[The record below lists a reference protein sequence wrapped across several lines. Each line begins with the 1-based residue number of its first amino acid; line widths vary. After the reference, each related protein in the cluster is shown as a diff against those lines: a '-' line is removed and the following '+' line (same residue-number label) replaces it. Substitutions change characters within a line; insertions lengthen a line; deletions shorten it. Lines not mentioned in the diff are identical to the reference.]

1 MPGIPFGN
9 VTRCALNVKTNWPGG
24 KKWNC
29 DVLQMTLRDCFP
41 YVIYILSCVL
51 SPHGLLPLR
60 ALIDDN
66 HSNLLVVFP
75 GLTLLWLEGYCHW
88 PSVLETPLVIGHMA
102 RGRQISET
110 ERNDWGCIIFSV
122 FSLRSAGDTRVTER
136 TSWLGGFPTRGL
148 KPEETRKWFALTSSF
163 FLTPTC
169 RWFSA
174 TRRGANYSQTQQHP
188 TAMVLIVFSVALLFA
203 SRAAARLQL
212 LLLIG
217 NFLLIRVC
225 VVPNAGRTSC

>member
-163 FLTPTC
+163 FFNSHLPVVFC
-169 RWFSA
+169 NPQ
-174 TRRGANYSQTQQHP
+174 GSQ
-188 TAMVLIVFSVALLFA
+188 
-203 SRAAARLQL
+203 LQ
-212 LLLIG
+212 
-217 NFLLIRVC
+217 
-225 VVPNAGRTSC
+225 PNATAPHGDGSHCIFSGFAVCQQSSRSLTITPANW